1 MDNKFESREISFF
14 NLENDLFFK
23 LIQYIYNHS
32 VIMSIIQFKI
42 KLINI
47 IILLISLYLIN
58 TIEYIVKNFRK
69 CY

>member
-1 MDNKFESREISFF
+1 MII
-14 NLENDLFFK
+14 LL
-23 LIQYIYNHS
+23 
-32 VIMSIIQFKI
+32 IIQFKI

-58 TIEYIVKNFRK
+58 TFEYIGRAFRK